1 MMNENCFSKT
11 ERIRMQQWL
20 TKLSV
25 RPSNVIWR
33 KNIIF
38 YLKVMI
44 EMIKEGTL
52 AFPFNSIPNEGPL
65 PNLKILDLPFP
76 IRKKFD

>member
-1 MMNENCFSKT
+1 MKGNQFNKT
-11 ERIRMQQWL
+11 DKIRLQQWIN
-20 TKLSV
+20 KLSV

-38 YLKVMI
+38 YLNVMI
-44 EMIKEGTL
+44 QMIGEGAL
-52 AFPFNSIPNEGPL
+52 AFPFNSMPNEGPL
-65 PNLKILDLPFP
+65 PNLKILDLPYP

>member
-1 MMNENCFSKT
+1 
-11 ERIRMQQWL
+11 
-20 TKLSV
+20 
-25 RPSNVIWR
+25 
-33 KNIIF
+33 
-38 YLKVMI
+38 MI

-52 AFPFNSIPNEGPL
+52 AFPFNFIPNEGPL